1 MNINLTK
8 EETNLV
14 KMILEEELQQ
24 IIELAETLEFDDKME
39 LLSQAENMK
48 TIIKKFE

>member
-8 EETNLV
+8 EEANLV

-39 LLSQAENMK
+39 SLSQAENMK

>member
-8 EETNLV
+8 EEANLV

-39 LLSQAENMK
+39 LLSQAEHMK
-48 TIIKKFE
+48 KIIKKFE